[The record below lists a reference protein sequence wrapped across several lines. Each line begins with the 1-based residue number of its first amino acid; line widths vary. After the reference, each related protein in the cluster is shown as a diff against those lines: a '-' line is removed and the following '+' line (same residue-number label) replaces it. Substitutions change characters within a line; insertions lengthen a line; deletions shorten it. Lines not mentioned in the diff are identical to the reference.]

1 MKKKLIVLMT
11 ATLFSLGA
19 AIYANNATA
28 FREISEENVEAL
40 ANDPEDPHNNSN
52 LIERGT
58 YPHRVWIDDSSHVIL
73 LEGYEVTEDDKGNE
87 IITEKE
93 GSICR
98 INTSTGIQN
107 FNSIAETVTNILKT
121 LIPILQWLSLIF
133 G

>member
-1 MKKKLIVLMT
+1 MI

-40 ANDPEDPHNNSN
+40 AKDPEDPQNNSN

-121 LIPILQWLSLIF
+121 LIPLLQWISLIF